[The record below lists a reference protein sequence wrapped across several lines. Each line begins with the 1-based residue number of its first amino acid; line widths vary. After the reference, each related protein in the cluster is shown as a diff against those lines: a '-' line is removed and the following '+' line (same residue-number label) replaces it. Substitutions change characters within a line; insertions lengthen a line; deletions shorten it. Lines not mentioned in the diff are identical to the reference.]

1 MPHLKLTLALRTTA
15 RRVGLSLAIVALVFV
30 IATIATARW
39 GDRSLWPPA
48 PAAPSTELFIVNH
61 GYHAGIVVPRAALA
75 EQGSRPGLSAIGYL
89 ATRFRDFDWLEIG
102 WGDEAFY
109 REVPTAESLTIALA
123 MRALFRPGNPSVLH
137 VVGVKG
143 DPRAMF
149 PNSDLVRV
157 GISDAGFVRL
167 VDTLDATFGRGK
179 GSVMPEQLGPGLY
192 GTSLF
197 FRANGTFHLF
207 HVCNHW
213 IADLL
218 DAAGVPNA
226 PVLATLP
233 SGLLLDLKW
242 RSGLVR
248 SSPFT
253 PKP

>member
-1 MPHLKLTLALRTTA
+1 MFKTAA
-15 RRVGLSLAIVALVFV
+15 RRIGVGLAIAALVFV
-30 IATIATARW
+30 VVTIVTARW
-39 GDRSLWPPA
+39 GDPSLWPPA
-48 PAAPSTELFIVNH
+48 PGAPITEAFIVSH
-61 GYHAGIVVPRAALA
+61 GYHAGIAVPRAALA
-75 EQGSRPGLSAIGYL
+75 EQASRRGLSALGYV
-89 ATRFRDFDWLEIG
+89 ATRFADFDWLEIG